1 MIQFGL
7 SSLTPA
13 PTPTTPC
20 ATRGPAPGAT
30 GPTPPLEVDG
40 TGGTDI
46 TPAPGTVA
54 ARDLTLRDYLATL
67 TPNADT
73 VEGGCYATIVEGNGD
88 VALPGRFFVNL
99 YNTSRIRQDGAVTHV
114 RLFVAAGDAPTE
126 FWVYIW
132 RLAGTTWSLV
142 GREEIS
148 ASLVPG
154 QINTVALATPI
165 AAMTGDYVGYGG
177 TGDGDPLASSD
188 TGAANSVRYAD
199 MAAPTG
205 GVDWSA
211 QTGAAWVVPV
221 VPLMRAP
228 AIVCIG
234 DSITTGT
241 PGNRSFID
249 APYATDPASEYR
261 AYVAAATGQ
270 PMQNMGIG
278 GNTAAM
284 INNRVVADLID
295 LKPKVCVITC
305 GINDA
310 KVAGA
315 VPGYLGTMR
324 AMIDLCTGA
333 GIVPVFLA
341 VPWTNG
347 TDVKRADLDT
357 MYAGV
362 RAILAEHELATFVD
376 ARPVVGQ
383 ARPTGPAGNFWDI
396 IPALTTDGSHYTTT
410 GYAALAGAILDT
422 RVGGDTTGPATATDP
437 GWLIGDDA
445 GDLTPAAL
453 ATSDPFVETDIN
465 GDLMPKV

>member
-1 MIQFGL
+1 MIPFGL
-7 SSLTPA
+7 SSLMTVSMPIGRRLSK
-13 PTPTTPC
+13 C
-20 ATRGPAPGAT
+20 LVPGASAFYLCNE
-30 GPTPPLEVDG
+30 GADLVPV
-40 TGGTDI
+40 
-46 TPAPGTVA
+46 AGTVA
-54 ARDLTLRDYLATL
+54 ARDLTLGDYLAGL
-67 TPNADT
+67 TPNTDT
-73 VEGGCYATIVEGNGD
+73 VAGGCYAAIAEGNGD

-126 FWVYIW
+126 FWVYVW
-132 RLAGTTWSLV
+132 RLAGTAWTLV

-154 QINTVALATPI
+154 QTNTAALAAPI
-165 AAMTGDYVGYGG
+165 PVKTGDYVGYGG
-177 TGDGDPLASSD
+177 TGTGLPLVSSS

-199 MAAPTG
+199 MAAPEG
-205 GVDWSA
+205 SVDWSA
-211 QTGAAWVVPV
+211 QTGAAWVVPI

-249 APYATDPASEYR
+249 APYATNPASEYR
-261 AYVAAATGQ
+261 AYLAAATGRTA
-270 PMQNMGIG
+270 QNMGIG
-278 GNTAAM
+278 GNTSTM
-284 INNRVVADLID
+284 INRRVVADVID

-324 AMIDLCTGA
+324 AMIELCTGA
-333 GIVPVFLA
+333 GIVPIFLA

-347 TDVKRADLDT
+347 TATERADLDT

-383 ARPTGPAGNFWDI
+383 TRPAGPEGNLWDI
-396 IPALTTDGSHYTTT
+396 VPALTTDGSHYTVA
-410 GYAALAGAILDT
+410 GYAALARAILAT
-422 RVGGDTTGPATATDP
+422 RLGAT
-437 GWLIGDDA
+437 
-445 GDLTPAAL
+445 
-453 ATSDPFVETDIN
+453 
-465 GDLMPKV
+465 